1 MTPRRHAT
9 SSAVDV
15 TALLS
20 DVAGR
25 YASARVPVHTAPGL
39 AGRRL
44 QTRAPRGDL
53 TRALTNLVD
62 NAVRHA
68 RTAVVLD
75 ATAVGHQ
82 VEVTVTDD
90 GHGISVEDRDGVF
103 DRFTRLDEA
112 RDRDSGGSGLGLP
125 ITQALL
131 RRSGGDVR
139 PRGRRPGPA
148 SRGPPAHGPLILL
161 GAQVFRMTPSWH
173 ATKPGLRLI
182 RHTVALM
189 RYTTLGTSG
198 TIVSTQCL
206 GTMTF
211 GAEADE
217 EASGS
222 ILDAFAEAG
231 GTFLDTADVYSKG
244 VSEEITGRW
253 LRSHPEDAAR
263 MVVATKGRFP
273 MGEGHNDVGLSRRH
287 LRQALDASLTRLG
300 VEHIDLYQMHA
311 WDAVTPL
318 EETLRFLDDA
328 VAAGKIGY
336 YGFSNYLG
344 YQVTK
349 AVHTARE
356 HGWTPPVTLQPQ
368 YNLLVRDIEHEVV
381 PACLDGGLGLLPWSP
396 LAGGWLTGKY
406 QRNTTPTGAS
416 RLGEDPERGMEA
428 YGPRNSDE
436 RTWAVIDAVAE
447 VAKEQGV
454 TSAAVALAWVA
465 AQPAVTS
472 VILGARTVEQ
482 LTDNLAAADL
492 DLAADQLSHLSAVS
506 SPRMDDYPYG
516 AAGIAQRHRVIG

>member
-1 MTPRRHAT
+1 M
-9 SSAVDV
+9 
-15 TALLS
+15 
-20 DVAGR
+20 R
-25 YASARVPVHTAPGL
+25 YA
-39 AGRRL
+39 
-44 QTRAPRGDL
+44 
-53 TRALTNLVD
+53 
-62 NAVRHA
+62 
-68 RTAVVLD
+68 
-75 ATAVGHQ
+75 
-82 VEVTVTDD
+82 
-90 GHGISVEDRDGVF
+90 
-103 DRFTRLDEA
+103 
-112 RDRDSGGSGLGLP
+112 
-125 ITQALL
+125 
-131 RRSGGDVR
+131 
-139 PRGRRPGPA
+139 
-148 SRGPPAHGPLILL
+148 
-161 GAQVFRMTPSWH
+161 
-173 ATKPGLRLI
+173 
-182 RHTVALM
+182 
-189 RYTTLGTSG
+189 TLGTSG

-222 ILDAFAEAG
+222 ILEAFAEAG
-231 GTFLDTADVYSKG
+231 GTFLDTADVYSTG
-244 VSEEITGRW
+244 VSEEIIGRW
-253 LRSHPEDAAR
+253 LRSHPEDAAQ

-273 MGEGHNDVGLSRRH
+273 MGEGRNDVGLSRRH

-300 VEHIDLYQMHA
+300 VEHIDLYQLHA

-318 EETLRFLDDA
+318 DETLRFLDDA

-356 HGWTPPVTLQPQ
+356 HGWVPPVTLQPQ

-492 DLAADQLSHLSAVS
+492 DLTADQLSRLSEVS
-506 SPRMDDYPYG
+506 APRMDDYPYG
-516 AAGIAQRHRVIG
+516 PAGIAQRHRVIG